1 VRAVVLDAAYAVD
14 GFDPWVREE
23 SVAIRLAW
31 DEVCRRSASC
41 ASGAPLDELRQMAL
55 RLEAKPLTGIAQDAD
70 GVPHRVRVDGAALGQ
85 IAGDAS
91 YYYTI
96 YRDLLAAQQA
106 YLRGDPAPLMRIG
119 AEDLP
124 FTGGG
129 PVRSYS
135 EGAYAAVAC
144 HDYPTIWDRT
154 APLAERRE
162 QLRAARATLAPD
174 AYAPIPNDIW
184 LRSLYIDQVVSG
196 CIRWP
201 EPARPPPAGAA
212 RHRLPERARAGTRR
226 RSRRDHPDGR
236 LGPRGLA
243 VPRSHARARR
253 ELRPRDSARGLR
265 RLHLGDRPPLP
276 AHALTRGHELRE
288 PHTGDPRRARVPAPG
303 GGGARRRAGW

>member
-1 VRAVVLDAAYAVD
+1 
-14 GFDPWVREE
+14 
-23 SVAIRLAW
+23 
-31 DEVCRRSASC
+31 
-41 ASGAPLDELRQMAL
+41 M
-55 RLEAKPLTGIAQDAD
+55 
-70 GVPHRVRVDGAALGQ
+70 PHRVRVDGAALAQ

-106 YLRGDPAPLMRIG
+106 YLRGDPAPLLRIG

-129 PVRSYS
+129 PVTSSS

-184 LRSLYIDQVVSG
+184 LRSLYSTRSSAAASAG
-196 CIRWP
+196 RS
-201 EPARPPPAGAA
+201 RPGP
-212 RHRLPERARAGTRR
+212 TRR
-226 RSRRDHPDGR
+226 RR
-236 LGPRGLA
+236 
-243 VPRSHARARR
+243 
-253 ELRPRDSARGLR
+253 
-265 RLHLGDRPPLP
+265 
-276 AHALTRGHELRE
+276 
-288 PHTGDPRRARVPAPG
+288 PAPST
-303 GGGARRRAGW
+303 RACPCWYSTAIST